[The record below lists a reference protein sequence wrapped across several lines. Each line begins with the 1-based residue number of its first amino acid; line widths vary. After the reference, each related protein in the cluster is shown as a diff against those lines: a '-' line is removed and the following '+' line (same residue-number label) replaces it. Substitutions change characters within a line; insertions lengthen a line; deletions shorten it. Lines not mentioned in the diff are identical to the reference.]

1 MAGIFGFNGDRNKK
15 TTNNPQ
21 QQQQQQQQQQY
32 PNNNGQQQQ
41 LPPRPPPRQSSGT
54 TFVRPPPRGF
64 PPPPPNR
71 QQQQQ
76 QSSDRRQSPPPP
88 PPPPRVESL
97 EEKVAKELEDSKS
110 DDPKATTKSS
120 TASTETN
127 GDIGVDEIKS
137 DQSALDLAQ
146 NATGSK
152 DTVDVAVVEQQGES
166 FVLEQQQQQQPSKPP
181 PPPAAAQWET
191 QSARAEAWQE
201 QQQQQQQQHYNN
213 QYNQGQQQQY
223 AAEQQHYDANL
234 YYLQDEL
241 SESLTRENSLVHQL
255 DNLTSTAVA
264 MEQREELHKHQLDVL
279 TERIV
284 DVETRSAD
292 DRTLLIE
299 YEANCTALGTTILAL
314 QDDLDEWQERCHEW
328 NQKNEDDQ
336 EKLSELR
343 QAIKKKVSE
352 AEDLA
357 IAMEELRMTEKRRHQ
372 STTKANAKRSGGL
385 LSWMWS
391 MSGFG
396 SSSKSKNNR
405 YDDEIREDAFEM
417 AKSTLLRAL
426 QSERTNVHELES
438 AVASLQQNNSAISE
452 MVESRDNIIDELN
465 NRIAVFEE
473 DKVVLKAALRQ
484 LQKEMKE
491 EEPKT
496 QKLIDDLVEAEQ
508 EIDRIKA
515 DFHSVIET
523 HQDELAN
530 LQGGM
535 SQKQKTITD
544 AESNLTSIGTY
555 VDKLEERLTSFA
567 MTRRDMETREKI
579 CKDIEKKAQESEIQ
593 RASIEGE
600 VEELKKQED
609 ELKKLLEELAMNRTD
624 LQKEN
629 RRLYTEQE
637 FRIGEQEKLAS
648 QYETLQAQSAS
659 MRQEVEEWKAKC
671 ENFGPDLEASR
682 KCQLDLERQVEALTG
697 TQKQL
702 NVLQIENAVVVE
714 MNEKLQDEISASV
727 EEKDRMGAR
736 LMELTKEIEARNE
749 GEQLIKESAEKAE
762 IERLAK
768 EAEAK
773 ARRPP
778 PPPPMR
784 PKPQKPN
791 EVPLRS
797 LRKTLSKAT
806 GLHGVLKSPSSSKS
820 NSMEISTSTST
831 NMQQRR
837 PDERER
843 SPPHQKENPAPLS
856 SSDVSEDASNNN
868 NYNPPPTLPPTSS
881 FQEQESQ

>member
-1 MAGIFGFNGDRNKK
+1 MKSTTSSTEINGD
-15 TTNNPQ
+15 
-21 QQQQQQQQQQY
+21 
-32 PNNNGQQQQ
+32 
-41 LPPRPPPRQSSGT
+41 S
-54 TFVRPPPRGF
+54 
-64 PPPPPNR
+64 
-71 QQQQQ
+71 
-76 QSSDRRQSPPPP
+76 
-88 PPPPRVESL
+88 
-97 EEKVAKELEDSKS
+97 
-110 DDPKATTKSS
+110 
-120 TASTETN
+120 
-127 GDIGVDEIKS
+127 GVDEIKS
-137 DQSALDLAQ
+137 DKPTLDLAK
-146 NATGSK
+146 NATGSE

-166 FVLEQQQQQQPSKPP
+166 FVLEQQQQQQQSKPP

-191 QSARAEAWQE
+191 QSAPPSYDNQAAAWQDE
-201 QQQQQQQQHYNN
+201 RLQQQQHYNN
-213 QYNQGQQQQY
+213 QYNQGQQQY
-223 AAEQQHYDANL
+223 AAEQQQYDANL

-241 SESLTRENSLVHQL
+241 SESLARENSLVSQL
-255 DNLTSTAVA
+255 DNLTTTAVA

-284 DVETRSAD
+284 DVESRSAD

-299 YEANCTALGTTILAL
+299 YEANCTALGTNILAL
-314 QDDLDEWQERCHEW
+314 QEDLDEWQERCNEW
-328 NQKNEDDQ
+328 NQKHEDDQ

-343 QAIKKKVSE
+343 QAIKETVSE

-372 STTKANAKRSGGL
+372 STTKSNAKRSGGL
-385 LSWMWS
+385 VSWMWS
-391 MSGFG
+391 MIGFG
-396 SSSKSKNNR
+396 NSSNKNNR

-515 DFHSVIET
+515 DFHSIIET

-530 LQGGM
+530 LQGAM

-567 MTRRDMETREKI
+567 MTRRDMEDREKI
-579 CKDIEKKAQESEIQ
+579 CKEIEKKAQESEIQ
-593 RASIEGE
+593 RKSIEGE

-609 ELKKLLEELAMNRTD
+609 ELKKLLEELAMDRTD

-637 FRIGEQEKLAS
+637 FRIGEQENLAS
-648 QYETLQAQSAS
+648 QYETSQAQSAS
-659 MRQEVEEWKAKC
+659 MRQELEEWKAKC

-702 NVLQIENAVVVE
+702 NTLQIENAVVVE
-714 MNEKLQDEISASV
+714 TNGKLQEEITASM
-727 EEKDRMGAR
+727 EEKDRMEAK
-736 LMELTKEIEARNE
+736 LMELTKEIEER
-749 GEQLIKESAEKAE
+749 KEAERLASELAEKAE
-762 IERLAK
+762 AEMLAK
-768 EAEAK
+768 EEAK

-778 PPPPMR
+778 PPPPR
-784 PKPQKPN
+784 RSAQQLTKKPN

-806 GLHGVLKSPSSSKS
+806 GLHGVLTPSSSK
-820 NSMEISTSTST
+820 NSIETT
-831 NMQQRR
+831 NTRR
-837 PDERER
+837 QDERP
-843 SPPHQKENPAPLS
+843 PPHEKTVQLTSK
-856 SSDVSEDASNNN
+856 VSEDANN
-868 NYNPPPTLPPTSS
+868 NYNPPTLPPTTP
-881 FQEQESQ
+881 FQEQNQ